1 MTLLGQLKSNKGDN
15 LGGCSDQVFWW
26 SRASVESVYSCRGQ
40 SGTGRNPVSPA
51 SPAAHGPGQRT
62 HGCQTQVLTVFTV
75 RGDPESVEE
84 CPLGIH
90 FRGWNC
96 EECVCS
102 LNGAR
107 GVSAG
112 SPCGAGPVRS
122 GGSAG
127 AFGSSR
133 TVLTSCWTTSLSE
146 VLFLSSILVM
156 CDKYVNI
163 LF

>member
-26 SRASVESVYSCRGQ
+26 SRASVESMYSCRGQ

-51 SPAAHGPGQRT
+51 RPAAHGPGQQT

-90 FRGWNC
+90 FRGRNC

-112 SPCGAGPVRS
+112 SPCGAGPVRWFCW
-122 GGSAG
+122 GVWFFTDSADELLDNVIIRSTFSFFH
-127 AFGSSR
+127 FG
-133 TVLTSCWTTSLSE
+133 
-146 VLFLSSILVM
+146 
-156 CDKYVNI
+156 YV
-163 LF
+163 